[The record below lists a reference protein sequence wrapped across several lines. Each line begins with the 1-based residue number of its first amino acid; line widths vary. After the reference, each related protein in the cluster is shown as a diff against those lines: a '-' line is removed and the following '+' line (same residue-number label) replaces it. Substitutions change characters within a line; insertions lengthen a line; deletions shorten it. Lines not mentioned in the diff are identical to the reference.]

1 MAAAVQS
8 STSLDD
14 DRTSRTSRY
23 ERPYCSPRLA
33 RSRSRPRPETVN
45 APTREFAAA
54 VADVASQRKSR
65 MVAMGMSPVSPGG
78 RERDAL
84 EFVVDVPVWSLGSF
98 SDLSTMHALRDTT
111 LAHVHTLI
119 GHLADAHALTATYR
133 ILARRPGGY
142 AWGSI
147 RLASSLL
154 DGANARPSRRT
165 SFVKAERSVSPRSPS
180 FDCAFA
186 SDEDVAEEPQQKPLK
201 PTQATPTLVA
211 GYQADPEEDDDDEAD
226 TDALVRA
233 QVEAR
238 GLVEGSAFVLSVKEQ
253 LTLVLV

>member
-133 ILARRPGGY
+133 ILARRPV
-142 AWGSI
+142 
-147 RLASSLL
+147 RCLTE
-154 DGANARPSRRT
+154 RMPVPSRRT